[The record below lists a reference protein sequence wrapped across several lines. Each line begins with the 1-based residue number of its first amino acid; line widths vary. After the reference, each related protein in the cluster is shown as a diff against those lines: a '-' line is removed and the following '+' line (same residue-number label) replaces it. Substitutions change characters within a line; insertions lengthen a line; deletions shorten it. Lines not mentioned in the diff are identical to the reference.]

1 MEKASK
7 TYNILVDVARKIFA
21 EQGYANTTMNDIAAA
36 SQKGRRTLYTY
47 YNSKEEIYL
56 AVLKQETTRVIRSL
70 EEVAKQDLSAER
82 KLIEYIY
89 ARMDIIRETI
99 HRNGSLRADFFND
112 VQEVEKVRRR
122 LDIQNI
128 KIIKK
133 ILAEGVE
140 QQLFDIRDLDMA
152 AMLIHYAM
160 RGIEIPYTKDST
172 RRKLN
177 ANRMEVVNFLVK
189 GFRK

>member
-7 TYNILVDVARKIFA
+7 TYNMLVDVARKLFA
-21 EQGYANTTMNDIAAA
+21 EKGYVNTTMNDIAAA

-47 YNSKEEIYL
+47 FKSKEELYL
-56 AVLKQETTRVIRSL
+56 AVLKQETSRVIRTL
-70 EEVAKQDLSAER
+70 EEVAKKNISAEQ
-82 KLIEYIY
+82 KLIDYIY
-89 ARMDIIRETI
+89 ARMDSIREI
-99 HRNGSLRADFFND
+99 ILRNGSLRADFFND

-128 KIIKK
+128 RIIKK
-133 ILAEGVE
+133 ILGEGVE
-140 QQLFDIRDLDMA
+140 QQIFDIRDLDMA
-152 AMLIHYAM
+152 AMLIHYAL
-160 RGIEIPYTKDST
+160 RGIEIPYTKDFT

-177 ANRMEVVNFLVK
+177 ANRMEVVHFLVK

>member
-7 TYNILVDVARKIFA
+7 TYTMLVDVARKLFA
-21 EQGYANTTMNDIAAA
+21 EMGYANTTMNDIAGA

-47 YNSKEEIYL
+47 FKSKEEIYF
-56 AVLKQETTRVIRSL
+56 AVIKQERSRL
-70 EEVAKQDLSAER
+70 IHQSEEILKKDISAEQ

-89 ARMDIIRETI
+89 TRMDTIRDIIL
-99 HRNGSLRADFFND
+99 RNGSLRAEFFND
-112 VQEVEKVRRR
+112 LQELEKVRRR
-122 LDIQNI
+122 LDIQDI
-128 KIIKK
+128 RIIKK

-140 QQLFDIRDLDMA
+140 QQIFDIRDLDLA

-160 RGIEIPYTKDST
+160 RGLEVPYTKDAT

-177 ANRMEVVNFLVK
+177 ANRLDVVHFLVK